1 MKSREFKQLLE
12 VVFLVSIGLT
22 HYMAMAERGM
32 YKKCSSL
39 LQRNFCFSPVL
50 ISVQL
55 IKRGDFVLISLFLNH
70 NFSCSLE

>member
-1 MKSREFKQLLE
+1 MKSKEFKQLLE

-50 ISVQL
+50 ISVQV
-55 IKRGDFVLISLFLNH
+55 IKRGDFVLISLFFNH